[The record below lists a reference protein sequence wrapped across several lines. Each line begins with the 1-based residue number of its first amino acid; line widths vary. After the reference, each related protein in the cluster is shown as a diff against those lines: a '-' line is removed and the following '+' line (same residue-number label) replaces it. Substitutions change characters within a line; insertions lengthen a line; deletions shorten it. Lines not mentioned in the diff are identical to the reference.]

1 MIASYLPSELLT
13 EKGQVF
19 FIFIFIMYQMI
30 HDLLGSRIIIAIALH
45 VIVLKGFFNHNLFI

>member
-13 EKGQVF
+13 EKGQVSSF
-19 FIFIFIMYQMI
+19 FFIMYQMI